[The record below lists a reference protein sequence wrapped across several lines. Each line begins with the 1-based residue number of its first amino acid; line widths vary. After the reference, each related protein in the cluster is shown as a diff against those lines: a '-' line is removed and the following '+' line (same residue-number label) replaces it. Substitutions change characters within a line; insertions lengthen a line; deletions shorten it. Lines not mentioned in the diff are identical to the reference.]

1 MPMHRN
7 QKTFLPLRAPRSRI
21 VLLALAMALPAAPNA
36 WGQTDDQNPAPFD
49 TTALQSQAQNGDAGA
64 AYKLAVLD
72 YVGLGVVQDYIGAI
86 NLAKQAAASG
96 SEDAACLAGFLYQT
110 GSFGQGPPPP
120 DYPDALPFYQKSAAA
135 GNACGEFG
143 LATMVQA
150 GTGVPKDAKK
160 AAALYAQAAAQGFV
174 LDPNTYPLQQ
184 LQERFYAVAYQVT
197 GQSQWSDMVSKAAG
211 GQQ

>member
-1 MPMHRN
+1 MPQPKNPAPPRAP
-7 QKTFLPLRAPRSRI
+7 KKKCLPLAA
-21 VLLALAMALPAAPNA
+21 LLALAAAPAA
-36 WGQTDDQNPAPFD
+36 WGQDSGQMAPFD
-49 TTALQSQAQNGDAGA
+49 TTALQTAAQNGDSGA
-64 AYKLAVLD
+64 AYKLAALD

-86 NLAKQAAASG
+86 NLAKQAAAAG
-96 SEDAACLAGFLYQT
+96 NADAACLAGFLYQT

-120 DYPDALPFYQKSAAA
+120 DFSDALPYYQKSAAA

-150 GTGVPKDAKK
+150 GSGVPKDPKQ
-160 AAALYAQAAAQGFV
+160 AAALYAQAAAQGFG

-197 GQSQWSDMVSKAAG
+197 GQSHWVDMVSKAAG